1 VKGSV
6 VQVFL
11 RTPLYRGRYG
21 DDHGQPLDI
30 DAVEVV
36 GEVLEERSCGLQIRV
51 TALRD
56 ERGNEAGTLPFSQI
70 VLPPAKI
77 DHLVLVDP

>member
-1 VKGSV
+1 MKGSV

-21 DDHGQPLDI
+21 DEHGQPLDI

-36 GEVLEERSCGLQIRV
+36 GEVLEERSLGLQIRV

-56 ERGNEAGTLPFSQI
+56 ERGNAAASLPFTRI

-77 DHLVLVDP
+77 DHLVLVDS